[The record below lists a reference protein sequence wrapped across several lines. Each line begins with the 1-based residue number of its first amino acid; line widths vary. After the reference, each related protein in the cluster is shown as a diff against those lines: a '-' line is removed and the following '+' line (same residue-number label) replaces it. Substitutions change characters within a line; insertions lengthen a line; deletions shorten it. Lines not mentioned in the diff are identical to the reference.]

1 MEILLVGREET
12 QAKPAGS
19 ACPSGKRTEC
29 LAWDAWLLPL
39 FLSPYSPNQVPW
51 FVLGVK
57 FLLAGS
63 SSGWDVLH
71 TQAKLQE
78 YIPLPHPFLHQTGDG
93 EEQCWVNIKTY
104 PTYHSILVS

>member
-1 MEILLVGREET
+1 MEILLVDREET

-19 ACPSGKRTEC
+19 ACPPSGKRTEC

-63 SSGWDVLH
+63 SSG
-71 TQAKLQE
+71 
-78 YIPLPHPFLHQTGDG
+78 
-93 EEQCWVNIKTY
+93 
-104 PTYHSILVS
+104 